1 MKNKKFVSF
10 IIIVASIILLF
21 LAFKSIDESTKGTL
35 IEFIEQ
41 SSEPDKPFVMESL
54 IYGSSMKT
62 SQIEDDS
69 VTSYIQ
75 LTEQEIR
82 KLLEILSTT
91 TFERIDPLKHKIKI
105 SFWVENTN
113 DLYSVDITN
122 RGYTMSYDVKVDFRM
137 TPFNDKLLL
146 WAPTVGHFLTD
157 DFSIIDKLEELH
169 KVPRENE

>member
-1 MKNKKFVSF
+1 MELHFNNRPIITLQNKTKEGLSMKNKKFVSF

-54 IYGSSMKT
+54 IYGYT
-62 SQIEDDS
+62 SKLSKIEDDS
-69 VTSYIQ
+69 ATSYIQ

-82 KLLEILSTT
+82 TLLNILSTT

-105 SFWVENTN
+105 SFWEENTN

-122 RGYTMSYDVKVDFRM
+122 RGYTMSYDIKVDFWIHHIM
-137 TPFNDKLLL
+137 ISFFY
-146 WAPTVGHFLTD
+146 GHQQSVTF
-157 DFSIIDKLEELH
+157 
-169 KVPRENE
+169 

>member
-10 IIIVASIILLF
+10 IIIVASFIILF
-21 LAFKSIDESTKGTL
+21 LAFKTIDESTKGTL

-54 IYGSSMKT
+54 IYGYT
-62 SQIEDDS
+62 SKLSKIEDDS
-69 VTSYIQ
+69 ATSYIQ

-82 KLLEILSTT
+82 TLLNILSTM
-91 TFERIDPLKHKIKI
+91 TFERIDPLKHKIKV
-105 SFWVENTN
+105 SFWAENTN

-122 RGYTMSYDVKVDFRM
+122 RGYTMSYDIKVDFWM
-137 TPFNDKLLL
+137 TPYNDKLLL
-146 WAPTVGHFLTD
+146 WAPTVGHFLTN